1 MSFQESSLSGVD
13 VFNFSR
19 IKLWQHVW
27 NMVYQGSSLE
37 TDWPGTSL
45 EAGYLDILC
54 LACTEIPNSNKDG
67 RCSSMVQS

>member
-1 MSFQESSLSGVD
+1 
-13 VFNFSR
+13 
-19 IKLWQHVW
+19 
-27 NMVYQGSSLE
+27 MVYQGSLLE

-54 LACTEIPNSNKDG
+54 LACTKIPNSNKDG